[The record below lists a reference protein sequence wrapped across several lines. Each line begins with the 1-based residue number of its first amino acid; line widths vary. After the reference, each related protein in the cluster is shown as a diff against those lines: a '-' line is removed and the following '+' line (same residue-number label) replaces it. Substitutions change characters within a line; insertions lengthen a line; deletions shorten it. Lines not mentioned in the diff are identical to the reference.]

1 MLEATE
7 GLRKRLENAKAT
19 LELTRYIDN
28 TERMRIERTHYEGV
42 VAELE
47 RRLREREA
55 SLREIL

>member
-1 MLEATE
+1 MLEATRPIRE
-7 GLRKRLENAKAT
+7 RLDNAKQA
-19 LELTRYIDN
+19 LKLTAYIDN
-28 TERMRIERTHYEGV
+28 TDRMIMERSHFEGV